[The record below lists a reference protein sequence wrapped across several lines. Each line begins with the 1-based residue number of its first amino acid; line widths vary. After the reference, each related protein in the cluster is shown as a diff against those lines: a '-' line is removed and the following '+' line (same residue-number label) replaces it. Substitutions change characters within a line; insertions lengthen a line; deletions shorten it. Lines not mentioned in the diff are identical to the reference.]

1 MLQDTNFE
9 MSSWYQTQTL
19 HIQAEAKTE
28 HFSLCPEL
36 RPKCLQAAWE
46 ESLFLIP
53 LQAIATFLRA
63 STVSY

>member
-19 HIQAEAKTE
+19 HIQAEAKPE

-36 RPKCLQAAWE
+36 RPKCLQVAWE
-46 ESLFLIP
+46 ESLFP
-53 LQAIATFLRA
+53 LQEIATFLRA
-63 STVSY
+63 ITVSY